1 MYECILLGII
11 CYAYKDS
18 LSKDLSYDP
27 VFPIMHW
34 GMNNKKGQICHC
46 FLSCIYIVLW
56 LLLLLG
62 LVTNCFETSGPIFLN
77 IRRILLES
85 F

>member
-1 MYECILLGII
+1 MYESILLGII

-34 GMNNKKGQICHC
+34 GMNN
-46 FLSCIYIVLW
+46 
-56 LLLLLG
+56 
-62 LVTNCFETSGPIFLN
+62 
-77 IRRILLES
+77 
-85 F
+85 

>member
-18 LSKDLSYDP
+18 LSKDLSYP

-34 GMNNKKGQICHC
+34 GMNN
-46 FLSCIYIVLW
+46 
-56 LLLLLG
+56 
-62 LVTNCFETSGPIFLN
+62 
-77 IRRILLES
+77 
-85 F
+85 